1 MTLIAKMTT
10 DQDIP
15 KARRLRFAG
24 RDVPLPQTRAF
35 RIALGIALMLGG
47 LAGFLPILGFWMVPL
62 GLLVLSVELGLLVLS
77 VDMPFVRRAR
87 RRLAVWWGRRR
98 GR

>member
-24 RDVPLPQTRAF
+24 REVPLPQTRAF

-62 GLLVLSVELGLLVLS
+62 GLLVLSV
-77 VDMPFVRRAR
+77 DMPFVRRAR

>member
-62 GLLVLSVELGLLVLS
+62 GLLVLSV
-77 VDMPFVRRAR
+77 DMPFVRRAR
-87 RRLAVWWGRRR
+87 RPLAVWWGRRR

>member
-62 GLLVLSVELGLLVLS
+62 GLLVLSV
-77 VDMPFVRRAR
+77 DMPFVRRAR
-87 RRLAVWWGRRR
+87 RRLAVWWGRLR

>member
-62 GLLVLSVELGLLVLS
+62 GLLVLSV
-77 VDMPFVRRAR
+77 DMPFVRRAR

>member
-1 MTLIAKMTT
+1 MTLVVAMTT
-10 DQDIP
+10 DQTAP

-35 RIALGIALMLGG
+35 RIALGVALMLGG
-47 LAGFLPILGFWMVPL
+47 LVGFLPILGFWMVPL
-62 GLLVLSVELGLLVLS
+62 GLLVLSVDLPL
-77 VDMPFVRRAR
+77 VRRAR

>member
-62 GLLVLSVELGLLVLS
+62 GLLVLSV
-77 VDMPFVRRAR
+77 DMPFVRRTR

>member
-47 LAGFLPILGFWMVPL
+47 LAGFLPILGFWRVP
-62 GLLVLSVELGLLVLS
+62 LGLLVLS

>member
-1 MTLIAKMTT
+1 MTLVAAMTT
-10 DQDIP
+10 DQDVP

-24 RDVPLPQTRAF
+24 REVPLPQTRAF

-62 GLLVLSVELGLLVLS
+62 GLLVLSV
-77 VDMPFVRRAR
+77 DMPFVRRAR